1 MSFLSIKFFLLFLVV
16 FYTYWN
22 VNNKLK
28 RLILLIS
35 SCVFYSLFSFN
46 FLLHFLFVIAVNFLL
61 IRFTQEKSYFLKLTV
76 GFNLL
81 NLFLFKYFYF
91 FLETIGYLTGIEILT
106 RKSDLNQYF
115 SSITHIANF
124 EVILPVTISYYTFQL
139 ISLSVDLQ
147 KKTIERAISFYDI
160 ASYTLFFP
168 VMIAGPITR
177 FKEVVPQMESPTL
190 TKEDMFEGLWKI
202 LLGLTKKIALSDS
215 IATVIYPI
223 FKEPENYSGLS
234 ILLTCYFFAIHL
246 YLDFSGLTDI
256 ARGLGRLLGFNL
268 PENFKAPFFLNSF
281 SDFWRRWHLSFS
293 FWIRDYIYIP
303 LGGSRV
309 SETRGYLNLLITFV
323 LGGLWHG
330 ASMNF
335 IMWGFLTGVFLS
347 VERFMEIKKINLIP
361 ENQFKPFLKF
371 LFVFHVYM
379 ITWILFFTQ
388 SLLAA
393 ATVIWRMISF
403 QSGIQMRN
411 IEMGLYIIF
420 FAMLFHVSE
429 EFPEKFERFEKWK
442 RFLLPIFSLAIVLL
456 ILNNSGNKDFFYE
469 KF

>member
-1 MSFLSIKFFLLFLVV
+1 MSFLSIKFFLLFIPV
-16 FYTYWN
+16 FYIYWN
-22 VNNKLK
+22 VNNRYK
-28 RLILLIS
+28 RLILLIA
-35 SCVFYSLFSFN
+35 SCIFYSFFSFN
-46 FLLHFLFVIAVNFLL
+46 FLLHFLAVITINYLL
-61 IRFTQEKSYFLKLTV
+61 IRFTQDKSYFLKLTI

-91 FLETIGYLTGIEILT
+91 FLESVGFLTGIQALT
-106 RKSDLNQYF
+106 NKSELNQYF
-115 SSITHIANF
+115 SSIAYIANF

-139 ISLSVDLQ
+139 ISLSVDLH
-147 KKTIERAISFYDI
+147 KKTIEGPISLYDI

-177 FKEVVPQMESPTL
+177 YKDVVPMMESPNL
-190 TKEDMFEGLWKI
+190 TKEDMFEGIWKI

-223 FKEPENYSGLS
+223 FKEPENYSGYS

-268 PENFKAPFFLNSF
+268 PENFKAPFFLTSF

-309 SETRGYLNLLITFV
+309 SEAKGYLNLLITFV

-361 ENQFKPFLKF
+361 ENRFKPYLKF

-393 ATVIWRMISF
+393 FTVIWRMLSF
-403 QSGIQMRN
+403 QSGFQMKN
-411 IEMGLYIIF
+411 IEMGLYVLLF
-420 FAMLFHVSE
+420 GMLFQVTE
-429 EFPEKFERFEKWK
+429 EFPEKFVWFEKWK
-442 RFLLPIFSLAIVLL
+442 RFILPIFSLAIVLL

>member
-1 MSFLSIKFFLLFLVV
+1 MSFLSIKFFLLFVVV

-22 VNNKLK
+22 VNNKYK
-28 RLILLIS
+28 RLLLLIS
-35 SCVFYSLFSFN
+35 SCIFYSFFSVN
-46 FLLHFLFVIAVNFLL
+46 FLLHFLFVITVNYLL
-61 IRFTQEKSYFLKLTV
+61 IRFTQDKSYFLRLAV

-91 FLETIGYLTGIEILT
+91 FLETIGFLTGIKVLT
-106 RKSDLNQYF
+106 ERSELNQYF
-115 SSITHIANF
+115 SSISHIANF
-124 EVILPVTISYYTFQL
+124 EVILPMTISYYTFQL
-139 ISLSVDLQ
+139 ISLSVDIH
-147 KKTIERAISFYDI
+147 KKTIDSPVSFYDI

-177 FKEVVPQMESPTL
+177 YKDVLPAMESPSL

-202 LLGLTKKIALSDS
+202 LLGITKKVALSDS
-215 IATVIYPI
+215 IAAVIYPI
-223 FKEPENYSGLS
+223 FKEPENYSGFS

-309 SETRGYLNLLITFV
+309 SELKGYLNLIITFV

-347 VERFMEIKKINLIP
+347 VERFMEVKKINIIP
-361 ENQFKPFLKF
+361 ENKFKPFLKF

-393 ATVIWRMISF
+393 FTVIWRMVSF
-403 QSGIQMRN
+403 QSGIQIRN
-411 IEMGLYIIF
+411 IEMGLYVVLF
-420 FAMLFHVSE
+420 GMLFQVAE
-429 EFPEKFERFEKWK
+429 EFPEKFERFAKWK
-442 RFLLPIFSLAIVLL
+442 RFILPIFSLVIVLL

>member
-1 MSFLSIKFFLLFLVV
+1 VSFLSIKFFLLFLVV

-22 VNNKLK
+22 VNNKYK
-28 RLILLIS
+28 RLLLLIS
-35 SCVFYSLFSFN
+35 SCIFYSFFSVN
-46 FLLHFLFVIAVNFLL
+46 FLLHFLFVITVNYLL
-61 IRFTQEKSYFLKLTV
+61 IRFTQDKSYFLKLTV

-91 FLETIGYLTGIEILT
+91 FLETIGFLTGIKVLT
-106 RKSDLNQYF
+106 ERSELNQYF
-115 SSITHIANF
+115 SSISHIANF
-124 EVILPVTISYYTFQL
+124 EVILPMTISYYTFQL
-139 ISLSVDLQ
+139 ISLSVDIH
-147 KKTIERAISFYDI
+147 KKTIDSPVGFYDI

-177 FKEVVPQMESPTL
+177 YKDVLPAMESPSL

-202 LLGLTKKIALSDS
+202 LLGITKKVALSDS
-215 IATVIYPI
+215 IAAVIYPI
-223 FKEPENYSGLS
+223 FKEPENYSGFS

-309 SETRGYLNLLITFV
+309 SEMKGYLNLIITFV

-347 VERFMEIKKINLIP
+347 VERFMEVKKINIIP
-361 ENQFKPFLKF
+361 ENKFKPFLKF

-393 ATVIWRMISF
+393 FTVIWRMVSF
-403 QSGIQMRN
+403 QSGIQIRN
-411 IEMGLYIIF
+411 IEMGLYVVL
-420 FAMLFHVSE
+420 FAMLFQVTE
-429 EFPEKFERFEKWK
+429 EFPEKFEKFAKWK
-442 RFLLPIFSLAIVLL
+442 RFILPIFSLVIVLL

>member
-1 MSFLSIKFFLLFLVV
+1 MSFLSIKFFLLFIVV

-22 VNNKLK
+22 VSNQYK

-35 SCVFYSLFSFN
+35 SCVFYSFFSFN
-46 FLLHFLFVIAVNFLL
+46 FLLHFLFVIGVNFLL
-61 IRFTQEKSYFLKLTV
+61 IRFTQEKSYFLKLTI

-91 FLETIGYLTGIEILT
+91 FLETIGSISGIEILT
-106 RKSDLNQYF
+106 KKSELNQYF
-115 SSITHIANF
+115 ASITSIAGF
-124 EVILPVTISYYTFQL
+124 EVILPATISYYTFQL
-139 ISLSVDLQ
+139 ISLSVDIH
-147 KKTIERAISFYDI
+147 KKTIETPVSLYDV

-177 FKEVVPQMESPTL
+177 FKELRANMDSPTL
-190 TKEDMFEGLWKI
+190 TKEDMFEGVWKI
-202 LLGLTKKIALSDS
+202 LTGITKKVVLSDAIAS
-215 IATVIYPI
+215 IIYPI
-223 FKEPENYSGLS
+223 FREPELYSSLS
-234 ILLTCYFFAIHL
+234 ILLTSYFFAIHL

-309 SETRGYLNLLITFV
+309 SEVKGYFNLLITFI

-330 ASMNF
+330 ASLNF
-335 IMWGFLTGVFLS
+335 VAWGFLTGFFLS
-347 VERFMEIKKINLIP
+347 VERFLEIKQINILP
-361 ENQFKPFLKF
+361 ENKIKPYIKYI
-371 LFVFHVYM
+371 FVLHIYM
-379 ITWILFFTQ
+379 ISWILFFTQ
-388 SLLAA
+388 SLADA
-393 ATVIWRMISF
+393 FTVMGRMVTF
-403 QSGIQMRN
+403 QNGIQMKY
-411 IEMGLYIIF
+411 IETGVYVLVLG
-420 FAMLFHVSE
+420 MLFQATE
-429 EFPEKFERFEKWK
+429 EYPEKFLWFQKYK
-442 RFLLPIFSLAIVLL
+442 RLILPIFSFIIVLIL
-456 ILNNSGNKDFFYE
+456 LNNSGNKDFFYE

>member
-1 MSFLSIKFFLLFLVV
+1 MSFLSIKFFLLFFVV

-22 VNNKLK
+22 VNNKYK
-28 RLILLIS
+28 RLLLLIS
-35 SCVFYSLFSFN
+35 SCVFYSFFSVN
-46 FLLHFLFVIAVNFLL
+46 FLLHFLFVITVNYLL
-61 IRFTQEKSYFLKLTV
+61 IRFTQDKSYFLKLAV

-91 FLETIGYLTGIEILT
+91 FLETIGFLTGIKILT
-106 RKSDLNQYF
+106 ERSELNQYF
-115 SSITHIANF
+115 SSISHIANF
-124 EVILPVTISYYTFQL
+124 EVILPMTISYYTFQL
-139 ISLSVDLQ
+139 ISLSVDIH
-147 KKTIERAISFYDI
+147 KKTIDSPVGFYDI

-177 FKEVVPQMESPTL
+177 YKDVLPAMESPSL

-202 LLGLTKKIALSDS
+202 LLGITKKVALSDS
-215 IATVIYPI
+215 IAAVIYPI
-223 FKEPENYSGLS
+223 FKEPENYSGFS

-309 SETRGYLNLLITFV
+309 SELKGYLNLIITFV

-347 VERFMEIKKINLIP
+347 VERFMEVKKINIIP
-361 ENQFKPFLKF
+361 ENKFKPFIKF

-393 ATVIWRMISF
+393 FTVIWRMVSF
-403 QSGIQMRN
+403 QSGIQIRN
-411 IEMGLYIIF
+411 IEMGLYVVLF
-420 FAMLFHVSE
+420 GMLFQVVE
-429 EFPEKFERFEKWK
+429 EYPEKFERFAKWK
-442 RFLLPIFSLAIVLL
+442 RFILPIFSLVIVLL

>member
-1 MSFLSIKFFLLFLVV
+1 M
-16 FYTYWN
+16 
-22 VNNKLK
+22 
-28 RLILLIS
+28 
-35 SCVFYSLFSFN
+35 
-46 FLLHFLFVIAVNFLL
+46 
-61 IRFTQEKSYFLKLTV
+61 
-76 GFNLL
+76 
-81 NLFLFKYFYF
+81 
-91 FLETIGYLTGIEILT
+91 IGYLTGIQALT
-106 RKSDLNQYF
+106 HKSELNQYF

-139 ISLSVDLQ
+139 ISLSVDLH
-147 KKTIERAISFYDI
+147 KKTVEGPISFYDI

-177 FKEVVPQMESPTL
+177 YKDIVPAMESATL
-190 TKEDMFEGLWKI
+190 SKEDMFEGIWKI

-215 IATVIYPI
+215 IAAVIYPI
-223 FKEPENYSGLS
+223 FKEPENYSGYS

-246 YLDFSGLTDI
+246 YLDILGLTDI

-268 PENFKAPFFLNSF
+268 PENFKAPFFLTSF

-309 SETRGYLNLLITFV
+309 SETKGYLNLLITFV

-347 VERFMEIKKINLIP
+347 VERFMEVKKINLIP
-361 ENQFKPFLKF
+361 ESRVKPYLKF

-393 ATVIWRMISF
+393 FTVIWRMLSF
-403 QSGIQMRN
+403 QAGIELKN
-411 IEMGLYIIF
+411 IEMGIYILIF
-420 FAMLFHVSE
+420 GMLFQIVE
-429 EFPEKFERFEKWK
+429 EFPEKFQWFEKWK
-442 RFLLPIFSLAIVLL
+442 RFVLPIFSLAIVLL

>member
-1 MSFLSIKFFLLFLVV
+1 ML
-16 FYTYWN
+16 
-22 VNNKLK
+22 
-28 RLILLIS
+28 LLIS
-35 SCVFYSLFSFN
+35 SCIFYSFFSVN
-46 FLLHFLFVIAVNFLL
+46 FLLHFLFVITVNYLL
-61 IRFTQEKSYFLKLTV
+61 IRFTQDKSYFLKLTV

-91 FLETIGYLTGIEILT
+91 FLETIGFLTGIKVLT
-106 RKSDLNQYF
+106 ERSELNQYF
-115 SSITHIANF
+115 SSISHIANF
-124 EVILPVTISYYTFQL
+124 EVILPMTISYYTFQL
-139 ISLSVDLQ
+139 ISLSVDIH
-147 KKTIERAISFYDI
+147 KKTIDSPVGFYDI

-177 FKEVVPQMESPTL
+177 YKDVLPAMESPSL

-202 LLGLTKKIALSDS
+202 LLGITKKVALSDS
-215 IATVIYPI
+215 IAAVIYPI
-223 FKEPENYSGLS
+223 FKEPENYSGFS

-309 SETRGYLNLLITFV
+309 SEMKGYLNLIITFV

-347 VERFMEIKKINLIP
+347 VERFMEVKKINIIP
-361 ENQFKPFLKF
+361 ENKFKPFLKF

-393 ATVIWRMISF
+393 FTVIWRMVSF
-403 QSGIQMRN
+403 QSGIQIRN
-411 IEMGLYIIF
+411 IEMGLYVVL
-420 FAMLFHVSE
+420 FAMLFQVAE
-429 EFPEKFERFEKWK
+429 EFPEKFERFAKWK
-442 RFLLPIFSLAIVLL
+442 RFILPIFSLVIVLL

>member
-1 MSFLSIKFFLLFLVV
+1 VI
-16 FYTYWN
+16 T
-22 VNNKLK
+22 VN
-28 RLILLIS
+28 
-35 SCVFYSLFSFN
+35 Y
-46 FLLHFLFVIAVNFLL
+46 LL
-61 IRFTQEKSYFLKLTV
+61 IRFTQDKSYFLKLTV

-91 FLETIGYLTGIEILT
+91 FLETIGFLTGIKVLT
-106 RKSDLNQYF
+106 ERSELNQYF
-115 SSITHIANF
+115 SSISHIANF
-124 EVILPVTISYYTFQL
+124 EVILPMTISYYTFQL
-139 ISLSVDLQ
+139 ISLSVDIH
-147 KKTIERAISFYDI
+147 KKTIDSPVGFYDI

-177 FKEVVPQMESPTL
+177 YKDVLPAMESPSL

-202 LLGLTKKIALSDS
+202 LLGITKKVALSDS
-215 IATVIYPI
+215 IAAVIYPI
-223 FKEPENYSGLS
+223 FKEPENYSGFS

-309 SETRGYLNLLITFV
+309 SELKGYLNLIITFV

-347 VERFMEIKKINLIP
+347 VERFMEVKKINIIP
-361 ENQFKPFLKF
+361 ENKFKPFLKF

-393 ATVIWRMISF
+393 FTVIWRMVSF
-403 QSGIQMRN
+403 QSGIQIRN
-411 IEMGLYIIF
+411 IEMGLYVVL
-420 FAMLFHVSE
+420 FAMLFQVTE
-429 EFPEKFERFEKWK
+429 EFPEKFERVCKME
-442 RFLLPIFSLAIVLL
+442 AIY
-456 ILNNSGNKDFFYE
+456 ITDFFPCDCSFDS
-469 KF
+469 K